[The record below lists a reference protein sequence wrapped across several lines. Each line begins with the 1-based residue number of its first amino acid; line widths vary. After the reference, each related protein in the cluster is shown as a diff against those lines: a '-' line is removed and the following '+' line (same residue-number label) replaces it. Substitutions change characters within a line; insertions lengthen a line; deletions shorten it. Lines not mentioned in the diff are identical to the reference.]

1 MQKLQKILIN
11 FCAQTKNDTVVPPNS
26 RVSLFPNFLIREK
39 VFVTI
44 PLFSRKPKFII
55 RDFFLFIFYRNL
67 VNFPVKFFSAL
78 SNQAFF

>member
-39 VFVTI
+39 VFVNI
-44 PLFSRKPKFII
+44 PFNS
-55 RDFFLFIFYRNL
+55 
-67 VNFPVKFFSAL
+67 
-78 SNQAFF
+78 